1 MKKHPVIKY
10 ILILIISGS
19 CGALASRIF
28 MNFEDGVVGAIK
40 NFSEWFG
47 SMTPALHISICLFLS
62 LMSVYSIHKLKK
74 LLNSMTPENEDE
86 IYDQIENQSNPGMM
100 CSVLCTISNFFF
112 LGASTAYLIPKNIL
126 ISAVATLVFLS
137 INTWVEV
144 SQVNL
149 IKKINPKFKNTD
161 PMSMRFMK
169 DWEKESDEAETF
181 EMYRAGYQSYK
192 SLRYA
197 FLIAFAL
204 CCMIQ
209 IFYPIG
215 LAPFILI
222 AIFWGVHSLSY
233 LSACGKYKKQ

>member
-10 ILILIISGS
+10 ILILVISGS

-28 MNFEDGVVGAIK
+28 RNFEEGVVGAI
-40 NFSEWFG
+40 NSFSEWFG
-47 SMTPALHISICLFLS
+47 SVTPALHISICLFLS
-62 LMSVYSIHKLKK
+62 LMSVYSIYKLKK
-74 LLNSMTPENEDE
+74 LLSGITPENEDA
-86 IYDQIENQSNPGMM
+86 IYDQIENQSNPGMA
-100 CSVLCTISNFFF
+100 CSILCTIFNFFF
-112 LGASTAYLIPKNIL
+112 LGASTAYLVPKNIL
-126 ISAVATLVFLS
+126 ISAAATLIFLS

-144 SQVNL
+144 SHVNL
-149 IKKINPKFKNTD
+149 IKKINPKFKDAD

-197 FLIAFAL
+197 FLGAFAV

-209 IFYPIG
+209 IFYPIS

>member
-1 MKKHPVIKY
+1 MKKHPIIKY
-10 ILILIISGS
+10 ILILVISGS
-19 CGALASRIF
+19 CGALASSII
-28 MNFEDGVVGAIK
+28 MNFEDGVVGAI
-40 NFSEWFG
+40 NSFSDWFG
-47 SMTPALHISICLFLS
+47 SVTPALHISICLFLS
-62 LMSVYSIHKLKK
+62 LKK
-74 LLNSMTPENEDE
+74 LLSSITPENEDA

-100 CSVLCTISNFFF
+100 CSVLCTICNFFF
-112 LGASTAYLIPKNIL
+112 LGASTAYLIPNNIL

-149 IKKINPKFKNTD
+149 IKKINPKFRNTD

-192 SLRYA
+192 NLRYV
-197 FLIAFAL
+197 FLIAFAI